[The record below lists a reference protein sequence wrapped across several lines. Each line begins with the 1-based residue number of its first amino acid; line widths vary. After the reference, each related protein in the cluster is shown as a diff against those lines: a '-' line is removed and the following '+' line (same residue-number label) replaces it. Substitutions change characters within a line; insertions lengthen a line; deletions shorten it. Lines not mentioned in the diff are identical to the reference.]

1 MKEKR
6 RTLATNIDVMK
17 EKGESLK
24 MDLRQKRRPGYALYI
39 LHILLE
45 RGDIYLLLINRA
57 VKK

>member
-24 MDLRQKRRPGYALYI
+24 MDLRQKRRPG
-39 LHILLE
+39 
-45 RGDIYLLLINRA
+45 
-57 VKK
+57 